1 MAILSRPGRTAISLA
16 LLLSTLSC
24 AARKETPKHSPPL
37 LSGIELVAM
46 EFKEGLPKANED
58 LQSALGD
65 SKEFFLGA
73 LKRNARTMK
82 KYPHIRFEVLGFTDD
97 KECTD
102 IQCRKLAAR
111 RAKLVHDW
119 LISNGV
125 PASSL
130 MPPAEHGNSM
140 PIDDNKT
147 VAGRVRNRR
156 VELNIAPD

>member
-1 MAILSRPGRTAISLA
+1 
-16 LLLSTLSC
+16 
-24 AARKETPKHSPPL
+24 
-37 LSGIELVAM
+37 M

-58 LQSALGD
+58 LESALGD

-73 LKRNARTMK
+73 LEINARTMK
-82 KYPHIRFEVLGFTDD
+82 NYPHIRFEVLGFTDD

-111 RAKLVHDW
+111 RAKLVYDW
-119 LISNGV
+119 LISKGV
-125 PASSL
+125 LASTL
-130 MPPAEHGNSM
+130 TPPAEHGNSM

-147 VAGRVRNRR
+147 VAGRTRNRR